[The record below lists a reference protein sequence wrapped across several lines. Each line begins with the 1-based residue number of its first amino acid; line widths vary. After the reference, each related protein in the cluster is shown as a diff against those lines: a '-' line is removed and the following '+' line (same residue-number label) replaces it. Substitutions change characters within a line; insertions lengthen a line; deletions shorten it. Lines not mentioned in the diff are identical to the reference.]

1 MAYGTNLLHSI
12 RADQRNN
19 QKHTIPVGIKASQ
32 QYLCILFMEIILI
45 FIPFCINSLIFM
57 IFLKLLGFSRYLFP
71 PNMSRIH
78 FLNTNKHFSEADVM
92 TMVYISFP
100 RIPTIIIISTF
111 SLWNYCSSKNIH
123 ILIFYF
129 SLRDFSLI
137 KKIFLPLF

>member
-1 MAYGTNLLHSI
+1 MLHNT

-78 FLNTNKHFSEADVM
+78 FLNTNKYFSEADIM

-100 RIPTIIIISTF
+100 RISTINNYFHFF
-111 SLWNYCSSKNIH
+111 SMKL
-123 ILIFYF
+123 L
-129 SLRDFSLI
+129 LI
-137 KKIFLPLF
+137 KKYSYPYILFFSSGFFFNQKNILTFVLRRVVS